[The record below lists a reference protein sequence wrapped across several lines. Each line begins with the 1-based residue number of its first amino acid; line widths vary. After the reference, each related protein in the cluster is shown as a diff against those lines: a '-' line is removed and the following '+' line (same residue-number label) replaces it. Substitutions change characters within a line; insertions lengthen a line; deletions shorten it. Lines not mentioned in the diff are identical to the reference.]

1 MLELFFLGNLKIL
14 YQGINITAQLGSKA
28 CALIFLLMESK
39 GKGLSREKIIA
50 YLWPDSKEEAARY
63 NLRYNLWEIKKIIKE
78 DADGNLFLLSD
89 NNACKIN
96 ENYAYGCDF
105 IEAACF
111 DRKKEYTMAELLHF
125 RSLFSGELY
134 EGAFFKGCE
143 ELNNLI
149 LYRRIEFEKLKVQVM
164 ESMAELLAQE
174 ENYEGEIEVLQEI
187 LKIDPYNEEIAGL
200 VMDAYCKIGKRA
212 EAVNFYRTFSNT
224 LAFSINIAPGEV
236 LTEKYRQIQ
245 DGAQYEAFV
254 RREREVKDSAA
265 VSTEERVCITC
276 MEGIPYFWLS
286 ALLKDLKE
294 LHGDLLYKALNERDV
309 FCLGSIQQE
318 FWKSEL
324 AGRDSSTLKDV
335 NIMNACV
342 KALSAVASRRSLII
356 ETRQGEY
363 MDQASRAFVRYMK
376 ATAEEQGLKIVF
388 FEK

>member
-14 YQGINITAQLGSKA
+14 YRGKDITTQLGSKA

-286 ALLKDLKE
+286 ALLKGLKE

-342 KALSAVASRRSLII
+342 KALSAVASHRSLII

-363 MDQASRAFVRYMK
+363 MDQVSRAFVRYMK
-376 ATAEEQGLKIVF
+376 ATAEELGLEIVF

>member
-14 YQGINITAQLGSKA
+14 YRGKDITTQLGSKA

-39 GKGLSREKIIA
+39 VKGLSREKIIA

-89 NNACKIN
+89 NNTCKIN
-96 ENYAYGCDF
+96 ATYEYGCDF

-254 RREREVKDSAA
+254 RRERKVKDSAV

>member
-14 YQGINITAQLGSKA
+14 YRGKDITTQLGSKA

-39 GKGLSREKIIA
+39 VKGLSREKIIA

-89 NNACKIN
+89 NNTCKIN
-96 ENYAYGCDF
+96 ATYEYGCDF

-254 RREREVKDSAA
+254 RRERKVKDSAA

>member
-1 MLELFFLGNLKIL
+1 MGNLKIL
-14 YQGINITAQLGSKA
+14 YRGKDITTQLGSKA

-254 RREREVKDSAA
+254 RGERKVKDSAV

>member
-1 MLELFFLGNLKIL
+1 MGNLKIL
-14 YQGINITAQLGSKA
+14 YRGKDITTQLGSKA

>member
-14 YQGINITAQLGSKA
+14 YRGKDITTQLGSKA

-187 LKIDPYNEEIAGL
+187 LKIDPYNEFMAGL
-200 VMDAYCKIGKRA
+200 VLDAYCYIGNRA

-254 RREREVKDSAA
+254 RRERKVKDSAV

>member
-1 MLELFFLGNLKIL
+1 MLELFFLGILKIL
-14 YQGINITAQLGSKA
+14 YRGKDITTQLGSKA

-254 RREREVKDSAA
+254 RRERKVKDSAV

>member
-14 YQGINITAQLGSKA
+14 YRGKDITTQLGSKA

-89 NNACKIN
+89 NNTCKIN
-96 ENYAYGCDF
+96 DTYEYGCDF

-187 LKIDPYNEEIAGL
+187 LKVDPYNEEIAGL
-200 VMDAYCKIGKRA
+200 VMEAYCRIGKRA

-254 RREREVKDSAA
+254 RRERKVKDSAT
-265 VSTEERVCITC
+265 VSAEERVCITC

-286 ALLKDLKE
+286 ALLKNLKE
-294 LHGDLLYKALNERDV
+294 LHGDLLYKVLDERDV

-342 KALSAVASRRSLII
+342 KALSAVASHRSLII

-363 MDQASRAFVRYMK
+363 MDQVSRAFVRYMK
-376 ATAEEQGLKIVF
+376 ATAEELGLEIVF

>member
-14 YQGINITAQLGSKA
+14 YRGKDITTQLGSKA

-254 RREREVKDSAA
+254 RRERKVKDSAV

>member
-14 YQGINITAQLGSKA
+14 YRGKDITTQLGSKA